1 MKKNYEAVAVGFL
14 ANRKGSQIVG
24 SLFSVLNEGGET
36 NQRQVILPQTRV
48 VNFNRLGNRLSLREI
63 RSVTH
68 QI

>member
-1 MKKNYEAVAVGFL
+1 MS

-24 SLFSVLNEGGET
+24 SLFSVLNEGVET